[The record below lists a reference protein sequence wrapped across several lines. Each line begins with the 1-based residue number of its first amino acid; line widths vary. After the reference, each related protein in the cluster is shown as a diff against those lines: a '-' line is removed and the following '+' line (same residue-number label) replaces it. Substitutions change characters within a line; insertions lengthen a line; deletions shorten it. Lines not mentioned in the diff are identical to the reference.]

1 MWQLRGAL
9 LRQRKAR
16 SEAKDLAS
24 EPLPRRWAELVLY
37 LGEIER
43 TERTKSGAGGRAEMP
58 SGTTANLDRPKPAND
73 NVTQ

>member
-1 MWQLRGAL
+1 MWQLREAI

-16 SEAKDLAS
+16 SDAKHSAK
-24 EPLPRRWAELVLY
+24 PLPRRWAELVLY

-43 TERTKSGAGGRAEMP
+43 TERTKSGAGGCAEMP
-58 SGTTANLDRPKPAND
+58 SGTTADLDRPKSAND

>member
-1 MWQLRGAL
+1 MWQLREAI

-16 SEAKDLAS
+16 SEAKHAA

-43 TERTKSGAGGRAEMP
+43 TERKSDAGSRSQMA
-58 SGTTANLDRPKPAND
+58 SGTTADLDRPKPAND